1 MTGPTT
7 TAFTL
12 FCDDLRQEA
21 GGKLSAM
28 GIYQGLMGI
37 RGTETQLP
45 KFVAWNVLTFPGLW
59 SSDDVQLQLLD
70 GDQVLTEAH
79 LAMEPPQLDPSDEMS
94 AQDGHT
100 VLNVP
105 LEMIPFT
112 ARAGMALRVR
122 ITANGLNYQSEILR
136 IVGNNPSIEAGRSA

>member
-28 GIYQGLMGI
+28 GIYHGVMGI
-37 RGTETQLP
+37 HGTEVLLP
-45 KFVAWNVLTFPGLW
+45 KLVAWNVLIFSGVW

-70 GDQVLTEAH
+70 GDQVLTETH
-79 LAMEPPQLDPSDEMS
+79 FVMEPPQAELFNEVTDE
-94 AQDGHT
+94 DGHT
-100 VLNVP
+100 MLNVP
-105 LEMIPFT
+105 LEMIPFM

-122 ITANGLNYQSEILR
+122 ITANGLDYQSEVLR
-136 IVGNNPSIEAGRSA
+136 IVGQPSLEAGQSA

>member
-1 MTGPTT
+1 MTSPIT

-12 FCDDLRQEA
+12 FCDDLRQEV

-28 GIYQGLMGI
+28 GIYHGFMGI
-37 RGTETQLP
+37 HGAEAVLP
-45 KFVAWNVLTFPGLW
+45 KLVAWSVLTFAGPW
-59 SSDDVQLQLLD
+59 SSDDVLLQLLD

-79 LAMEPPQLDPSDEMS
+79 LVMEPPQTPPDATP
-94 AQDGHT
+94 AQDSHT

-105 LEMIPFT
+105 LEIAPFA

-122 ITANGLNYQSEILR
+122 IRAEGLDYQSDVLR
-136 IVGNNPSIEAGRSA
+136 IVGQPPTEATPAS